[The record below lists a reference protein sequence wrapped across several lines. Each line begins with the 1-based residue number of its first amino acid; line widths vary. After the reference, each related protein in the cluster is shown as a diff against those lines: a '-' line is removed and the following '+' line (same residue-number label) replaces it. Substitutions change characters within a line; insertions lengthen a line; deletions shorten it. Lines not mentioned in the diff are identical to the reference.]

1 MGKIMSS
8 VVTTVGLGFK
18 LADTLASWILSPD
31 GYRRWSADRTREKVK
46 RDAIKAFHA
55 GDIDALNAALVEL
68 KRL

>member
-1 MGKIMSS
+1 MSATAGAIGA
-8 VVTTVGLGFK
+8 VATLLNTV
-18 LADTLASWILSPD
+18 ASWVLGAD

-46 RDAIKAFHA
+46 REAIKAFHA

>member
-1 MGKIMSS
+1 MGSMT
-8 VVTTVGLGFK
+8 TTVGLGFK
-18 LADTLASWILSPD
+18 LADTLASWLLSPE
-31 GYRRWSADRTREKVK
+31 GYAKWSATRTREKVK